1 MGSLVAGTLSASSP
15 EMLFPMCLA
24 EHAIAVLVA
33 SIGEKNTVAYTRALE
48 LFLLGRSSYFFFFF
62 RLKIR
67 LLGLAFDMRPSPY
80 PREGIPEAVARGSI
94 IILLPVVSW
103 YLRQRIFLVASLQ
116 VYPILSAGPDESEVS
131 R

>member
-24 EHAIAVLVA
+24 EHAIADLVA
-33 SIGEKNTVAYTRALE
+33 SIGEKNTVGTGGIEPYTRALE

-103 YLRQRIFLVASLQ
+103 YLRQRIFLVASL
-116 VYPILSAGPDESEVS
+116 
-131 R
+131 